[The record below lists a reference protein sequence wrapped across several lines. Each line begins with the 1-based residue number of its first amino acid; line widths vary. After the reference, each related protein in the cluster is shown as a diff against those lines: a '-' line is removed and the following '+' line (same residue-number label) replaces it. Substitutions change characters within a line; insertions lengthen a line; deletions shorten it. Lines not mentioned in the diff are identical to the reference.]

1 MARGE
6 EVVSRAIRFWKL
18 EGAGNDFLGLDGRLG
33 GFKLNRKK
41 ITDLCDRRRGV
52 GADGVLVVEKPK
64 RRGADFRMRYYNS
77 DGGEAEMCGNGA
89 RCFALLA
96 RAVSGRKGNVLRIQ
110 TQAGLVTLQIRGQ
123 EVQVSMTEP
132 TKLRL
137 GKKVVV
143 AGRKLAID
151 FLNTGVPHAVMFVR
165 SVRSVDV
172 AQLGRAIRYHSAFA
186 PSGTN
191 VNFVEIGRGNR
202 IHVRTYERGVEN
214 ETLSCGTGV
223 TAAALL
229 SAHNEKGFNTVRVST
244 LGGNL
249 SVEFNKIDDQ
259 HFDNIWLCGPAELVF
274 SGVIE
279 INS

>member
-6 EVVSRAIRFWKL
+6 EVVSRAVRFWKL
-18 EGAGNDFLGLDGRLG
+18 EGAGNDFLGLDGRAG
-33 GFKLNRKK
+33 GFKLKRQQ
-41 ITDLCDRRRGV
+41 IADLCDRRRGV

-64 RRGADFRMRYYNS
+64 VRGADFRMRYYNS

-96 RAVSGRKGNVLRIQ
+96 RVVSGRKGNVLRIQ

-137 GKKVVV
+137 GRKLVV
-143 AGRKLAID
+143 AGRKLAVD
-151 FLNTGVPHAVMFVR
+151 FLNTGVPHAVLFVR
-165 SVRSVDV
+165 SVRSIDV
-172 AQLGRAIRYHSAFA
+172 AKQGRAIRYHSAFA

-202 IHVRTYERGVEN
+202 IHVRTYERGVEG
-214 ETLSCGTGV
+214 ETLACGTGV
-223 TAAALL
+223 VAASIL
-229 SAHNEKGFNTVRVST
+229 SNLRRGLRPPIQVATRGGDNVRVGFSMENGHARKVT
-244 LGGNL
+244 L
-249 SVEFNKIDDQ
+249 Q
-259 HFDNIWLCGPAELVF
+259 GPARIVYR
-274 SGVIE
+274 GVLHV
-279 INS
+279 

>member
-6 EVVSRAIRFWKL
+6 EVVSRAVRFWKL
-18 EGAGNDFLGLDGRLG
+18 EGAGNDFLGLDGRSG
-33 GFKLNRKK
+33 SFKLNRKK
-41 ITDLCDRRRGV
+41 IADLCDRRRGV

-143 AGRKLAID
+143 AGRKVVVD

-202 IHVRTYERGVEN
+202 IHVRTYERGVEG
-214 ETLSCGTGV
+214 ETLACGTGV
-223 TAAALL
+223 VAASIL
-229 SAHNEKGFNTVRVST
+229 SNLRRGLRSPILVTTRGGDHLRVGFSMVNGQARKVT
-244 LGGNL
+244 L
-249 SVEFNKIDDQ
+249 Q
-259 HFDNIWLCGPAELVF
+259 GPARIVYT
-274 SGVIE
+274 GVIHV
-279 INS
+279 

>member
-6 EVVSRAIRFWKL
+6 EVVSRAVRFWKL
-18 EGAGNDFLGLDGRLG
+18 EGAGNDFLGLDGRAG
-33 GFKLNRKK
+33 GFKLNRQQ
-41 ITDLCDRRRGV
+41 IADLCDRRRGV

-64 RRGADFRMRYYNS
+64 VRGADFRMRYYNS

-110 TQAGLVTLQIRGQ
+110 TQAGLVTLQICGQ

-137 GKKVVV
+137 GRKLVV
-143 AGRKLAID
+143 AGRKLAVD
-151 FLNTGVPHAVMFVR
+151 FLNTGVPHAVLFVR
-165 SVRSVDV
+165 SVRSIDV
-172 AQLGRAIRYHSAFA
+172 AKQGRAIRYHSAFA

-202 IHVRTYERGVEN
+202 IHVRTYERGVEG
-214 ETLSCGTGV
+214 ETLACGTGV
-223 TAAALL
+223 VASSIL
-229 SAHNEKGFNTVRVST
+229 SNLRRGLRSPILVTTRGGDHLRVGFSMVNGQARKVT
-244 LGGNL
+244 L
-249 SVEFNKIDDQ
+249 Q
-259 HFDNIWLCGPAELVF
+259 GPARIVYT
-274 SGVIE
+274 GVIHV
-279 INS
+279 

>member
-143 AGRKLAID
+143 AGRKVVVD
-151 FLNTGVPHAVMFVR
+151 FLNTGVPHAVLFVR

-202 IHVRTYERGVEN
+202 IHVRTYERGVEG
-214 ETLSCGTGV
+214 ETLACGTGV
-223 TAAALL
+223 VASSIL
-229 SAHNEKGFNTVRVST
+229 SNLRRGLRSPILVTTRGGDHLRVGFSMVNGQARKVT
-244 LGGNL
+244 L
-249 SVEFNKIDDQ
+249 Q
-259 HFDNIWLCGPAELVF
+259 GPARIVYT
-274 SGVIE
+274 GVIHV
-279 INS
+279 

>member
-6 EVVSRAIRFWKL
+6 EVVSRAVRFWKL
-18 EGAGNDFLGLDGRLG
+18 EGAGNDFLGLDGRAG
-33 GFKLNRKK
+33 GFKLKRQQ
-41 ITDLCDRRRGV
+41 IADLCDRRRGV

-64 RRGADFRMRYYNS
+64 VRGADFRMRYYNS

-137 GKKVVV
+137 GRKLVV
-143 AGRKLAID
+143 AGRKLAVD
-151 FLNTGVPHAVMFVR
+151 FLNTGVPHAVLFVR
-165 SVRSVDV
+165 SVRSIDV
-172 AQLGRAIRYHSAFA
+172 AKQGRAIRYHSAFA

-202 IHVRTYERGVEN
+202 IHVRTYERGVEG
-214 ETLSCGTGV
+214 ETLACGTGV
-223 TAAALL
+223 VAASIL
-229 SAHNEKGFNTVRVST
+229 SNLRRGLRSPILVTTRGGDNVRVGFSMENGHARKVT
-244 LGGNL
+244 L
-249 SVEFNKIDDQ
+249 Q
-259 HFDNIWLCGPAELVF
+259 GPARIVYI
-274 SGVIE
+274 GVLHV
-279 INS
+279 

>member
-6 EVVSRAIRFWKL
+6 EVVSRAVRFWKL
-18 EGAGNDFLGLDGRLG
+18 EGAGNDFLGLDGRAG
-33 GFKLNRKK
+33 GFKLNRQQ
-41 ITDLCDRRRGV
+41 IADLCDRRRGV

-64 RRGADFRMRYYNS
+64 VRGADFRMRYYNS

-137 GKKVVV
+137 GRKLVV
-143 AGRKLAID
+143 AGRKLAVD
-151 FLNTGVPHAVMFVR
+151 FLNTGVPHAVLFVR
-165 SVRSVDV
+165 SVRSIDV
-172 AQLGRAIRYHSAFA
+172 AKQGRAIRYHSAFA

-202 IHVRTYERGVEN
+202 IYVRTYERGVEG
-214 ETLSCGTGV
+214 ETLACGTGV
-223 TAAALL
+223 VASSIL
-229 SAHNEKGFNTVRVST
+229 SNLRRGLRSPILVTTRGGDHLRVGFSMVNGQARKVT
-244 LGGNL
+244 L
-249 SVEFNKIDDQ
+249 Q
-259 HFDNIWLCGPAELVF
+259 GPARIVYT
-274 SGVIE
+274 GVIHV
-279 INS
+279 

>member
-6 EVVSRAIRFWKL
+6 EVVSRAVRFWKL
-18 EGAGNDFLGLDGRLG
+18 EGAGNDFLGLDGRAG
-33 GFKLNRKK
+33 GFKLKRQQ
-41 ITDLCDRRRGV
+41 IADLCDRRRGV

-64 RRGADFRMRYYNS
+64 VRGADFRMRYYNS

-96 RAVSGRKGNVLRIQ
+96 RAVSGRKGNELRVQ

-137 GKKVVV
+137 GRKLVV
-143 AGRKLAID
+143 AGRKLAVD
-151 FLNTGVPHAVMFVR
+151 FLNTGVPHAVLFVR
-165 SVRSVDV
+165 SVRSIDV
-172 AQLGRAIRYHSAFA
+172 AKQGRAIRYHSAFA

-202 IHVRTYERGVEN
+202 IHVRTYERGVEG
-214 ETLSCGTGV
+214 ETLACGTGV
-223 TAAALL
+223 VAASIL
-229 SAHNEKGFNTVRVST
+229 SNLRRGLRPPIQVATRGGDNVRVGFSMENGHARKVT
-244 LGGNL
+244 L
-249 SVEFNKIDDQ
+249 Q
-259 HFDNIWLCGPAELVF
+259 GPARIVYT
-274 SGVIE
+274 GVLHV
-279 INS
+279 

>member
-18 EGAGNDFLGLDGRLG
+18 EGAGNDFLGLDGRAG
-33 GFKLNRKK
+33 GFKLKRQQ
-41 ITDLCDRRRGV
+41 IADLCDRRRGV

-64 RRGADFRMRYYNS
+64 VRGADFRMRYYNS

-137 GKKVVV
+137 GRKLVV
-143 AGRKLAID
+143 AGRKLAVD
-151 FLNTGVPHAVMFVR
+151 FLNTGVPHAVLFVR
-165 SVRSVDV
+165 SVRSIDV
-172 AQLGRAIRYHSAFA
+172 AKQGRAIRYHSAFA

-202 IHVRTYERGVEN
+202 IYVRTYERGVEG
-214 ETLSCGTGV
+214 ETLACGTGV
-223 TAAALL
+223 VASSIL
-229 SAHNEKGFNTVRVST
+229 SNLRRGLRSPILVTTRGGDHLRVGFSMVNGQARKVT
-244 LGGNL
+244 L
-249 SVEFNKIDDQ
+249 Q
-259 HFDNIWLCGPAELVF
+259 GPARIVYR
-274 SGVIE
+274 GVLHV
-279 INS
+279 

>member
-6 EVVSRAIRFWKL
+6 EVVSRAVRFWKL
-18 EGAGNDFLGLDGRLG
+18 EGAGNDFLGLDGRAG
-33 GFKLNRKK
+33 GFKLKRQQ
-41 ITDLCDRRRGV
+41 IADLCDRRRGV

-64 RRGADFRMRYYNS
+64 VRGADFRMRYYNS

-96 RAVSGRKGNVLRIQ
+96 RAVSGRKRNELRVQ
-110 TQAGLVTLQIRGQ
+110 TQAGLLTLRMSGR

-143 AGRKLAID
+143 AGRKVVVD
-151 FLNTGVPHAVMFVR
+151 FLNTGVPHAVLFVR
-165 SVRSVDV
+165 SVRSIDV
-172 AQLGRAIRYHSAFA
+172 AKQGRAIRYHSAFA

-202 IHVRTYERGVEN
+202 IHVRTYERGVEG
-214 ETLSCGTGV
+214 ETLACGTGV
-223 TAAALL
+223 VAASIL
-229 SAHNEKGFNTVRVST
+229 SNLRRGLRSPILVTTRGGDHLRVGFSMVNGQAREVT
-244 LGGNL
+244 L
-249 SVEFNKIDDQ
+249 Q
-259 HFDNIWLCGPAELVF
+259 GPARIVYR
-274 SGVIE
+274 GVLHV
-279 INS
+279 

>member
-6 EVVSRAIRFWKL
+6 EVVSRAVRFWKL
-18 EGAGNDFLGLDGRLG
+18 EGAGNDFLGLDGRAG
-33 GFKLNRKK
+33 DFKLKRQQ
-41 ITDLCDRRRGV
+41 IADLCDRRRGV

-64 RRGADFRMRYYNS
+64 VRGADFRMRYYNS

-137 GKKVVV
+137 GRKLVV
-143 AGRKLAID
+143 AGRKLAVD
-151 FLNTGVPHAVMFVR
+151 FLNTGVPHAVLFVR
-165 SVRSVDV
+165 SVRSIDV
-172 AQLGRAIRYHSAFA
+172 AKQGRAIRYHSAFA

-202 IHVRTYERGVEN
+202 IHVRTYERGVEG
-214 ETLSCGTGV
+214 ETLACGTGV
-223 TAAALL
+223 VASSIL
-229 SAHNEKGFNTVRVST
+229 SNLRRGLRSPILVTTRGGDHLRVGFSMVNGQARKVT
-244 LGGNL
+244 LQGL
-249 SVEFNKIDDQ
+249 ARIVYT
-259 HFDNIWLCGPAELVF
+259 
-274 SGVIE
+274 GVIHV
-279 INS
+279 

>member
-96 RAVSGRKGNVLRIQ
+96 RAVSGQKGNVLRIQ

-137 GKKVVV
+137 GKKVVL

-151 FLNTGVPHAVMFVR
+151 FLNTGVPHAVLFVR

-172 AQLGRAIRYHSAFA
+172 AKQGRAIRYHSAFA

-202 IHVRTYERGVEN
+202 ILVRTYERGVEG
-214 ETLSCGTGV
+214 ETLACGTGV
-223 TAAALL
+223 VASSIL
-229 SAHNEKGFNTVRVST
+229 SNLRRRLRSPILVTTRGGDDLRVGFSMENGHARKVT
-244 LGGNL
+244 L
-249 SVEFNKIDDQ
+249 Q
-259 HFDNIWLCGPAELVF
+259 GPARIVYT
-274 SGVIE
+274 GVIHV
-279 INS
+279 

>member
-6 EVVSRAIRFWKL
+6 EVVSRAVRFWKL
-18 EGAGNDFLGLDGRLG
+18 EGAGNDFLGLDGRAG
-33 GFKLNRKK
+33 GFKLKRQQ
-41 ITDLCDRRRGV
+41 IADLCDRRRGV

-64 RRGADFRMRYYNS
+64 VRGADFRMRYYNS

-96 RAVSGRKGNVLRIQ
+96 RAVSGRKGNELRVQ
-110 TQAGLVTLQIRGQ
+110 TQAGLLTLRMSGR

-143 AGRKLAID
+143 DGRKVVVD
-151 FLNTGVPHAVMFVR
+151 FLNTGVPHAVLFVR
-165 SVRSVDV
+165 SVRSIDV
-172 AQLGRAIRYHSAFA
+172 AKQGRAIRYHSAFA

-202 IHVRTYERGVEN
+202 IHVRTYERGVEG
-214 ETLSCGTGV
+214 ETLACGTGV
-223 TAAALL
+223 VAASIL
-229 SAHNEKGFNTVRVST
+229 SNLRRGLRPPIQVATRGGDNVRVGFSMENGHARKVT
-244 LGGNL
+244 L
-249 SVEFNKIDDQ
+249 Q
-259 HFDNIWLCGPAELVF
+259 GPARIVYR
-274 SGVIE
+274 GVLHV
-279 INS
+279 

>member
-143 AGRKLAID
+143 AGRKVVVD
-151 FLNTGVPHAVMFVR
+151 FLNTGVPHAVLFVR
-165 SVRSVDV
+165 SIRSIDV
-172 AQLGRAIRYHSAFA
+172 AKQGRAIRYHSAFA

-202 IHVRTYERGVEN
+202 IHVRTYERGVEG
-214 ETLSCGTGV
+214 ETLACGTGV
-223 TAAALL
+223 VAASIL
-229 SAHNEKGFNTVRVST
+229 SNLRRGLKPPIQVATRGGDNVRVGFSMENGHARKVT
-244 LGGNL
+244 L
-249 SVEFNKIDDQ
+249 Q
-259 HFDNIWLCGPAELVF
+259 GPARIVYR
-274 SGVIE
+274 GVIHV
-279 INS
+279 

>member
-132 TKLRL
+132 TRLRL

-143 AGRKLAID
+143 AGRKVVVD
-151 FLNTGVPHAVMFVR
+151 FLNTGVPHAVLFVR

-202 IHVRTYERGVEN
+202 IHVRTYERGVEG
-214 ETLSCGTGV
+214 ETLACGTGV
-223 TAAALL
+223 VAASIL
-229 SAHNEKGFNTVRVST
+229 SNLRRGLRSPILVTTRGGDHLRVGFSMVNGQAREVT
-244 LGGNL
+244 L
-249 SVEFNKIDDQ
+249 Q
-259 HFDNIWLCGPAELVF
+259 GPARIVYT
-274 SGVIE
+274 GVIYV
-279 INS
+279 

>member
-6 EVVSRAIRFWKL
+6 EVVSRAVRFWKL
-18 EGAGNDFLGLDGRLG
+18 EGAGNDFLGLDGRAG
-33 GFKLNRKK
+33 GFKLKRQQ
-41 ITDLCDRRRGV
+41 IADLCDRRRGV

-64 RRGADFRMRYYNS
+64 VRGADFRMRYYNS

-137 GKKVVV
+137 GRKLVV
-143 AGRKLAID
+143 AGRKLAVD
-151 FLNTGVPHAVMFVR
+151 FLNTGVPHAVLFVR
-165 SVRSVDV
+165 SVRSIDV
-172 AQLGRAIRYHSAFA
+172 AKQGRAIRYHSAFA

-202 IHVRTYERGVEN
+202 IHVRTYERGVEG
-214 ETLSCGTGV
+214 ETLACGTGV
-223 TAAALL
+223 VASSIL
-229 SAHNEKGFNTVRVST
+229 SNLRRGLRSPILVTTRGGDNVRVGFSMENGQARKVT
-244 LGGNL
+244 L
-249 SVEFNKIDDQ
+249 Q
-259 HFDNIWLCGPAELVF
+259 GPARIVYR
-274 SGVIE
+274 GVLHV
-279 INS
+279 

>member
-6 EVVSRAIRFWKL
+6 EVVSRAVRFWKL
-18 EGAGNDFLGLDGRLG
+18 EGAGNDFLGLDGRAG
-33 GFKLNRKK
+33 GFKLKRQQ
-41 ITDLCDRRRGV
+41 IADLCDRRRGV

-64 RRGADFRMRYYNS
+64 VRGADFRMRYYNS

-96 RAVSGRKGNVLRIQ
+96 RAVSGRKGNELRVQ

-137 GKKVVV
+137 GRKLVV
-143 AGRKLAID
+143 AGRKLAVD
-151 FLNTGVPHAVMFVR
+151 FLNTGVPHAVLFVR
-165 SVRSVDV
+165 SVRSIDV
-172 AQLGRAIRYHSAFA
+172 AKQGRAIRYHSAFA

-202 IHVRTYERGVEN
+202 IHVRTYERGVEG
-214 ETLSCGTGV
+214 ETLACGTGV
-223 TAAALL
+223 VASSIL
-229 SAHNEKGFNTVRVST
+229 SNLRRGLRSPILVTTRGGDHLRVGFSMVNGQARKVT
-244 LGGNL
+244 LQGL
-249 SVEFNKIDDQ
+249 ARIVYT
-259 HFDNIWLCGPAELVF
+259 
-274 SGVIE
+274 GVIHV
-279 INS
+279 

>member
-6 EVVSRAIRFWKL
+6 EVVSRAVRFWKL
-18 EGAGNDFLGLDGRLG
+18 EGAGNDFLGLDGRAG
-33 GFKLNRKK
+33 GFKLKRQQ
-41 ITDLCDRRRGV
+41 IADLCDRRRGV

-64 RRGADFRMRYYNS
+64 VRGADFRMRYYNS

-96 RAVSGRKGNVLRIQ
+96 RAVSGRKGNELRVQ
-110 TQAGLVTLQIRGQ
+110 TQAGLLTLRMSGR

-143 AGRKLAID
+143 AGRKVVVD
-151 FLNTGVPHAVMFVR
+151 FLNTGVPHAVLFVR
-165 SVRSVDV
+165 SVRSIDV
-172 AQLGRAIRYHSAFA
+172 AKQGRAIRYHSAFA

-202 IHVRTYERGVEN
+202 IHVRTYERGVEG
-214 ETLSCGTGV
+214 ETLACGTGV
-223 TAAALL
+223 VAASIL
-229 SAHNEKGFNTVRVST
+229 SNLRRGLRSPILVTTRGGDHLRVGFSMVNGQARKVT
-244 LGGNL
+244 L
-249 SVEFNKIDDQ
+249 Q
-259 HFDNIWLCGPAELVF
+259 GPARIVYT
-274 SGVIE
+274 GVIHV
-279 INS
+279 

>member
-6 EVVSRAIRFWKL
+6 EVVSRAVRFWKL
-18 EGAGNDFLGLDGRLG
+18 EGAGNDFLGLDGRAG
-33 GFKLNRKK
+33 GFKLKRQQ
-41 ITDLCDRRRGV
+41 IADLCDRRRGV

-64 RRGADFRMRYYNS
+64 VRGADFRMRYYNS

-96 RAVSGRKGNVLRIQ
+96 RAVSGRKGNVLRVQ
-110 TQAGLVTLQIRGQ
+110 TQAGLLTLRTSGR

-143 AGRKLAID
+143 AGRKVVVD
-151 FLNTGVPHAVMFVR
+151 FLNTGVPHAVLFVR
-165 SVRSVDV
+165 SVRSIDV
-172 AQLGRAIRYHSAFA
+172 AKQGRAIRYHSAFA

-202 IHVRTYERGVEN
+202 IHVRTYERGVEG
-214 ETLSCGTGV
+214 ETLACGTGV
-223 TAAALL
+223 VAASIL
-229 SAHNEKGFNTVRVST
+229 SNLRRGLRSPILVTTRGGDNVRVGFSMENGHARKVT
-244 LGGNL
+244 L
-249 SVEFNKIDDQ
+249 Q
-259 HFDNIWLCGPAELVF
+259 GPARIVYR
-274 SGVIE
+274 GVIHV
-279 INS
+279 

>member
-6 EVVSRAIRFWKL
+6 EVVSRAVRFWKL
-18 EGAGNDFLGLDGRLG
+18 EGAGNDFLGLDGRAG
-33 GFKLNRKK
+33 GFKLKRQQ
-41 ITDLCDRRRGV
+41 IADLCDRRRGV

-64 RRGADFRMRYYNS
+64 VRGADFRMRYYNS

-137 GKKVVV
+137 GRKLVV
-143 AGRKLAID
+143 AGRKLAVD
-151 FLNTGVPHAVMFVR
+151 FLNTGVPHAVLFVR
-165 SVRSVDV
+165 SVRSIDV
-172 AQLGRAIRYHSAFA
+172 AKQGRAIRYHSAFA

-202 IHVRTYERGVEN
+202 IHVRTYERGVEG
-214 ETLSCGTGV
+214 ETLACGTGV
-223 TAAALL
+223 VAASIL
-229 SAHNEKGFNTVRVST
+229 SNLRRGLRSPILVTTRGGDHLRVVFSMVNGQARKVT
-244 LGGNL
+244 L
-249 SVEFNKIDDQ
+249 Q
-259 HFDNIWLCGPAELVF
+259 GPARIVYT
-274 SGVIE
+274 GVIDV
-279 INS
+279 

>member
-6 EVVSRAIRFWKL
+6 EVVSRAVRFWKL
-18 EGAGNDFLGLDGRLG
+18 EGAGNDFLGLDGRAG
-33 GFKLNRKK
+33 GFKLKRQQ
-41 ITDLCDRRRGV
+41 IADLCDRRRGV

-64 RRGADFRMRYYNS
+64 VRGADFRMRYYNS

-96 RAVSGRKGNVLRIQ
+96 RAVSGRKGNELRVQ
-110 TQAGLVTLQIRGQ
+110 TQAGLLTLRMSGR

-143 AGRKLAID
+143 AGRKVVVD
-151 FLNTGVPHAVMFVR
+151 FLNTGVPHAVLFVR

-172 AQLGRAIRYHSAFA
+172 AKQGRAIRYHSAFA

-202 IHVRTYERGVEN
+202 IHVRTYERGVEG
-214 ETLSCGTGV
+214 ETLACGTGV
-223 TAAALL
+223 VAASIL
-229 SAHNEKGFNTVRVST
+229 SNLRRGLRPPIQVATRGGDNVRVGFSMENGHARKVT
-244 LGGNL
+244 L
-249 SVEFNKIDDQ
+249 Q
-259 HFDNIWLCGPAELVF
+259 GPARIVYT
-274 SGVIE
+274 GVIHV
-279 INS
+279 

>member
-6 EVVSRAIRFWKL
+6 EVVSRAVRFWKL
-18 EGAGNDFLGLDGRLG
+18 EGAGNDFLGLDGRAG
-33 GFKLNRKK
+33 GFKLKRQQ
-41 ITDLCDRRRGV
+41 IADLCDRRRGV

-64 RRGADFRMRYYNS
+64 VRGADFRMRYYNS

-96 RAVSGRKGNVLRIQ
+96 RAVSGRKGNELRVQ
-110 TQAGLVTLQIRGQ
+110 TQAGLLTLRMSGR

-143 AGRKLAID
+143 LGRKLVVD
-151 FLNTGVPHAVMFVR
+151 FLNTGVPHAVLFVR
-165 SVRSVDV
+165 SVRSIDV
-172 AQLGRAIRYHSAFA
+172 AKQGRAIRYHSAFA

-202 IHVRTYERGVEN
+202 IHVRTYERGVEG
-214 ETLSCGTGV
+214 ETLACGTGV
-223 TAAALL
+223 VAASIL
-229 SAHNEKGFNTVRVST
+229 SNLRRGLRSPILVTTRGGDHLRVGFSMVNGQTRKVT
-244 LGGNL
+244 L
-249 SVEFNKIDDQ
+249 Q
-259 HFDNIWLCGPAELVF
+259 GPARIVYM
-274 SGVIE
+274 GVIHV
-279 INS
+279 

>member
-6 EVVSRAIRFWKL
+6 EVVSRAVRFWKL
-18 EGAGNDFLGLDGRLG
+18 EGAGNDFLGLDGRAG
-33 GFKLNRKK
+33 GFKLKRQQ
-41 ITDLCDRRRGV
+41 IADLCDRRRGV

-64 RRGADFRMRYYNS
+64 VRGADFRMRYYNS

-137 GKKVVV
+137 GRKLVV
-143 AGRKLAID
+143 AGRKLAVD
-151 FLNTGVPHAVMFVR
+151 FLNSGVPHAVLFVR
-165 SVRSVDV
+165 SVRSIDV
-172 AQLGRAIRYHSAFA
+172 AKQGRAIRYHSAFA

-202 IHVRTYERGVEN
+202 IHVRTYERGVEG
-214 ETLSCGTGV
+214 ETLACGTGV
-223 TAAALL
+223 VASSIL
-229 SAHNEKGFNTVRVST
+229 SNLRRGLRSPILVTTRGGDHLRVGFSMVNGQARKVT
-244 LGGNL
+244 LQGL
-249 SVEFNKIDDQ
+249 ARIVYT
-259 HFDNIWLCGPAELVF
+259 
-274 SGVIE
+274 GVIHV
-279 INS
+279 

>member
-6 EVVSRAIRFWKL
+6 EVVSRAVRFWKL
-18 EGAGNDFLGLDGRLG
+18 EGAGNDFLGLDGRAG
-33 GFKLNRKK
+33 GFKLKRQQ
-41 ITDLCDRRRGV
+41 IADLCDRRRGV

-64 RRGADFRMRYYNS
+64 VRGADFRMRYYNS

-96 RAVSGRKGNVLRIQ
+96 RAVSGRKGNVLRVQ
-110 TQAGLVTLQIRGQ
+110 TQAGLLTLRTCGR

-143 AGRKLAID
+143 AGRKLAVD
-151 FLNTGVPHAVMFVR
+151 FLNTGVPHAVLFVR
-165 SVRSVDV
+165 SVRSIDV
-172 AQLGRAIRYHSAFA
+172 AKQGRAIRYHSAFA

-202 IHVRTYERGVEN
+202 IHVRTYERGVEG
-214 ETLSCGTGV
+214 ETLACGTGV
-223 TAAALL
+223 VAASIL
-229 SAHNEKGFNTVRVST
+229 SNLRRGLRPPIQVATRGGDNVRVGFSMENGHARKVT
-244 LGGNL
+244 L
-249 SVEFNKIDDQ
+249 Q
-259 HFDNIWLCGPAELVF
+259 GPARIVYT
-274 SGVIE
+274 GVLHV
-279 INS
+279 